1 MNHVLALL
9 LLFAI
14 LWWVSGSRWLNM
26 KLREVHR
33 SIFHELNDSHT
44 VFSAET
50 TERSEAEFVDDSAKL
65 DTKQTRRFRLFLIVA
80 FVIAFILL
88 NITQVA

>member
-1 MNHVLALL
+1 MNHVLPLF

-14 LWWVSGSRWLNM
+14 LWWISGSRWLNM

-33 SIFHELNDSHT
+33 SIFLELNDSRT

-50 TERSEAEFVDDSAKL
+50 TEHDEAEFVDDSTEL
-65 DTKQTRRFRLFLIVA
+65 DTKQIRRFRLLLIVA
-80 FVIAFILL
+80 VVSAFILVKV
-88 NITQVA
+88 TQVA

>member
-1 MNHVLALL
+1 MNHVLPLL

-14 LWWVSGSRWLNM
+14 LWWVSGSRWLNI

-50 TERSEAEFVDDSAKL
+50 TERNEAEFVDDSVEL
-65 DTKQTRRFRLFLIVA
+65 DTKQIRRFRLFFIVA
-80 FVIAFILL
+80 FVTAFILF
-88 NITQVA
+88 NVTQVA

>member
-1 MNHVLALL
+1 MDHVLPLF

-26 KLREVHR
+26 KLRGVHR

-50 TERSEAEFVDDSAKL
+50 MEHNEAEFVDDSAEL
-65 DTKQTRRFRLFLIVA
+65 HTKQVRRFRLFLIVA
-80 FVIAFILL
+80 FVTAFILL
-88 NITQVA
+88 NVTQVA